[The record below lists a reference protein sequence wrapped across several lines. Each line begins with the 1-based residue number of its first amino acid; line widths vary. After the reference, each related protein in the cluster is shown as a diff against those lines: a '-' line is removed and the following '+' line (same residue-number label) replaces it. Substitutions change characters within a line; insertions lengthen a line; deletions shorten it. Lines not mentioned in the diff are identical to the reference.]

1 MKFSELQAIAPKLI
15 AGGQSR
21 LLTSAPGRGKS
32 EVVLGIYESI
42 AKAEPGEWQYV
53 DLFPA
58 TMTPADMMGYMV
70 PREVDGTL
78 ISAFTLPPWM
88 VTRDNKPID
97 MTKKVFLFVD
107 EYDKA
112 DADVKKLCAELLLH
126 KRIANHFLPKGSVV
140 WAAAN
145 RSQDRSGSTK
155 DFDYIINRRNQI
167 EITDDLPSWERWAT
181 ANGVNPVLIH
191 FAKQNPN
198 IVFSDGVPEK
208 QGPWCTPRSA
218 VLCMKDLEAIGG
230 NGRIPT
236 DGTAIEL
243 ASGWIGE
250 APAAQLF
257 SSIRLAYEMPAYSEI
272 IRDPQGTMVPDAPD
286 AQMLIAYQLA
296 HRVTAKEIDS
306 VITYIERM
314 PKEFSVTFADAAC
327 RRDHNLIDTAAIG
340 KWCANNSTLMAA
352 IHQVNA

>member
-1 MKFSELQAIAPKLI
+1 MKFSQLQKIAPALI
-15 AGGQSR
+15 RGGQAR
-21 LLTSAPGRGKS
+21 LLISAPGRGKS
-32 EVVLGIYESI
+32 EVIKGIYETV
-42 AKAEPGEWQYV
+42 AKAEPDQWQFV

-70 PREVDGTL
+70 PREVDGQL

-97 MTKKVFLFVD
+97 PNKKVFLFLD
-107 EYDKA
+107 EYDKG
-112 DADVKKLCAELLLH
+112 DADVKKLCAELMLNG
-126 KRIANHFLPKGSVV
+126 RIANHYLPGGSTV

-167 EITDDLPSWERWAT
+167 EISDDLDSWVNWAT
-181 ANGVNPVLIH
+181 ANGVDPVLIH
-191 FAKQNPN
+191 FTAQNPN

-218 VLCMKDLEAIGG
+218 VLCMKDLKAIAG

-236 DGTAIEL
+236 DEAAIEI

-250 APAAQLF
+250 AAAAQLF

-272 IRDPQGTMVPDAPD
+272 IKNPEGTMVPDAPD
-286 AQMLIAYQLA
+286 AQMLISYQLA
-296 HRVTAKEIDS
+296 HRVTAKEIDP
-306 VITYIERM
+306 VVTYIERM

-340 KWCANNSTLMAA
+340 RWCANNSTLMAA